1 MDHKLHVV
9 LDKNT
14 GEYVLVYV
22 DENNEV
28 ITTKQFDQLPQIPRN
43 IAMPIL
49 PTGPSTA
56 MNLQQ
61 QQQQQQPPSQHQLK
75 PQQQHQAVDS
85 GIPNPSSHLEVPLQQ
100 NIVQQHQPQPGYQLH
115 SMKPITS
122 QAPQQS
128 DPIPVLFKKPVLSTV
143 DDSFQD
149 LNISDDNNQYQVPA
163 HKPVPVW
170 Q

>member
-1 MDHKLHVV
+1 MDCKLSVV

-22 DENNEV
+22 DENNKV
-28 ITTKQFDQLPQIPRN
+28 ITTKQFDQLPQTLRN

-61 QQQQQQPPSQHQLK
+61 QQQPPLQYQLQ

-85 GIPNPSSHLEVPLQQ
+85 GIPNPSSYLEVLLQQ
-100 NIVQQHQPQPGYQLH
+100 NIVQQHQPQPGY
-115 SMKPITS
+115 
-122 QAPQQS
+122 
-128 DPIPVLFKKPVLSTV
+128 
-143 DDSFQD
+143 
-149 LNISDDNNQYQVPA
+149 
-163 HKPVPVW
+163 
-170 Q
+170 